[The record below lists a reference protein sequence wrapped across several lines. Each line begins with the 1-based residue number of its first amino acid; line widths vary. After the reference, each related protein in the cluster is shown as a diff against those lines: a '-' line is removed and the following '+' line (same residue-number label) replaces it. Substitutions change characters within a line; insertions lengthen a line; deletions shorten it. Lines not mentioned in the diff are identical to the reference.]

1 MAGSA
6 VLERELHKQDSR
18 ATKVREVTY
27 DKQAQNPT
35 AFYEMLRTPQAAW
48 TSSAPREEVREEVKN
63 VQAPVYDPT
72 LERVKSYYAA
82 PAAPARNK
90 DLFKD
95 YQYVNG
101 ELMKKNPET
110 EAMSPA
116 WASTAYAE
124 PTFEEALY
132 GAPAYIDYQ
141 APVFAEPM
149 ESVASAATIEREV
162 EENDDALPT
171 RRTMETV
178 IRPSATVQEMTV
190 TETRTGF
197 KAAIASLS
205 VKMKAILC
213 SVAAA
218 IVLAIVLIC
227 VNTGIIRSLDSDLTN
242 LKGRATQEQ
251 TTYEYLQKESDL
263 YTDPDSEIVAQ
274 WAIENGMT
282 K

>member
-6 VLERELHKQDSR
+6 VLERELNKQDAR

-27 DKQAQNPT
+27 EKQAQNPT
-35 AFYEMLRTPQAAW
+35 AFYDMLRTPQATW
-48 TSSAPREEVREEVKN
+48 TSPAPREEVRQEVKKD
-63 VQAPVYDPT
+63 VVSAYDPT
-72 LERVKSYYAA
+72 AERVKSYYAA

-90 DLFKD
+90 DLFKN

-101 ELMKKNPET
+101 ELMEKDPET

-116 WASTAYAE
+116 WGGTAYAE
-124 PTFEEALY
+124 PAVREPYFA
-132 GAPAYIDYQ
+132 APA
-141 APVFAEPM
+141 FAEPM
-149 ESVASAATIEREV
+149 ESVATQATVGIEA
-162 EENDDALPT
+162 EENEDALPT
-171 RRTMETV
+171 RRTMDSV
-178 IRPSATVQEMTV
+178 IRPSAAVQEMTV

-197 KAAIASLS
+197 KASIAALS

-227 VNTGIIRSLDSDLTN
+227 VNTGIIRSLDSDLTD

-251 TTYEYLQKESDL
+251 TTYEYLQKESNL
-263 YTDPDSEIVAQ
+263 YTDPDSEIVEK

>member
-6 VLERELHKQDSR
+6 VLERELNKQGER

-27 DKQAQNPT
+27 ERQAQNPT
-35 AFYEMLRTPQAAW
+35 AFYDMLRAPQASW
-48 TSSAPREEVREEVKN
+48 TSPMPVAPAPAPREEIRREVKAE
-63 VQAPVYDPT
+63 QTAFYDPT
-72 LERVKSYYAA
+72 AERVKSYYAV

-95 YQYVNG
+95 FQYVNG
-101 ELMKKNPET
+101 ELMHKNSET
-110 EAMSPA
+110 EAMAPA
-116 WASTAYAE
+116 WAETAYAE
-124 PTFEEALY
+124 PTFE
-132 GAPAYIDYQ
+132 APAYVDYA

-149 ESVASAATIEREV
+149 ESMVAAPAVEA
-162 EENDDALPT
+162 EENEDALPT
-171 RRTMETV
+171 RRTMDSV
-178 IRPSATVQEMTV
+178 IRPSATVQEMTI

-213 SVAAA
+213 SVVAA

-227 VNTGIIRSLDSDLTN
+227 VNTSIIRSLDSDLTD

-251 TTYEYLQKESDL
+251 TTYEYLQKESKL
-263 YTDPDSEIVAQ
+263 YTDSDSDIVTE